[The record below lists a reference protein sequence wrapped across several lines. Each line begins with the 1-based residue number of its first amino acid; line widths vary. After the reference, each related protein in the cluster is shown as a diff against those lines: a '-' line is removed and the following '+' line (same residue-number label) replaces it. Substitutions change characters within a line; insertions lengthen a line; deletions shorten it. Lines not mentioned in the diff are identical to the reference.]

1 MTMTEVNGRPVAADE
16 AVLLICTRCNRTGG
30 EVERNGVRSG
40 TLLLETVRASP
51 IHPNICVQP
60 IACMSGCK
68 RACAIGLI
76 ASNKVGY
83 VFGDL
88 PPDASA
94 ADAIIQGAAPYAA
107 SKDSFLARAARP
119 PLLQAGILARL
130 PPLSWVSGGEI
141 VWPVRSPHFQ

>member
-1 MTMTEVNGRPVAADE
+1 MTMTEANSRPVAADE
-16 AVLLICTRCNRTGG
+16 AVLLVCTRCNRTGS
-30 EVERNGVRSG
+30 EVERNGMRSG
-40 TLLLETVRASP
+40 ALLLEAVRATP
-51 IHPNICVQP
+51 IEPNIRVQP

-68 RACAIGLI
+68 RACATGLM
-76 ASNKVGY
+76 AHNKVGY

-94 ADAIIQGAAPYAA
+94 ADAIIQAAARYAA
-107 SKDSFLARAARP
+107 SKDGFLPRAARP

-141 VWPVRSPHFQ
+141 AWPA